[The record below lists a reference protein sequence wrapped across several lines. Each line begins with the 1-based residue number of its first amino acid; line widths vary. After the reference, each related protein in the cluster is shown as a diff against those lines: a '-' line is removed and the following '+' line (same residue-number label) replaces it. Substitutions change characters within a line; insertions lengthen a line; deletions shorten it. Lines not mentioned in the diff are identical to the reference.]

1 MSPIQSFSEQSHYDT
16 DLLQVLSTYCGN
28 EQIGYASG
36 TRQESMRLGTPGFG
50 LQLTPRELSEV
61 VHLLAIFGLVRPQ
74 SALSIFQKTVIC
86 SQTVHP
92 VVICEAACYQPV
104 AAATVWRLACRNR
117 GMRHRI
123 LIIDDD
129 DQLVNAY
136 SEYLSGRG
144 YQVDCAQ
151 ELEEAQTLLAH
162 FPYSVVITDLRLSKL
177 GFGGLDLVKHI
188 REQSLPIRII
198 VLTAYGW
205 PELKTETSVQGA
217 DAFLR
222 KPTRLAELGATVCQ
236 LTGAKA

>member
-1 MSPIQSFSEQSHYDT
+1 
-16 DLLQVLSTYCGN
+16 
-28 EQIGYASG
+28 
-36 TRQESMRLGTPGFG
+36 MRD
-50 LQLTPRELSEV
+50 
-61 VHLLAIFGLVRPQ
+61 
-74 SALSIFQKTVIC
+74 
-86 SQTVHP
+86 
-92 VVICEAACYQPV
+92 
-104 AAATVWRLACRNR
+104 
-117 GMRHRI
+117 RI

-136 SEYLSGRG
+136 REYLSRRG
-144 YQVDCAQ
+144 FQVDCAQ
-151 ELEEAQTLLAH
+151 ELEEAQTLLAY

-205 PELKTETSVQGA
+205 PELKAETSVQGA

-222 KPTRLAELGATVCQ
+222 KPTRLAEMGETICQ